1 MASRHRG
8 AVASCCRVVD
18 SPFYLPYTARL
29 YRVRPKPFVLF
40 VLFVLGVSCL
50 LTPAAAHHSFVVE
63 YDVNRPVKLEG
74 VVTKVEWTNPHALLS
89 LDVADPNGVT
99 AAWSFELASPNVL
112 ERNGWTHRT
121 LSVGDR
127 VTIDGYGGFAI
138 ATRGVVSSITMSG
151 GRALVPDPQAGVIDR
166 VPAR

>member
-1 MASRHRG
+1 
-8 AVASCCRVVD
+8 
-18 SPFYLPYTARL
+18 
-29 YRVRPKPFVLF
+29 
-40 VLFVLGVSCL
+40 
-50 LTPAAAHHSFVVE
+50 
-63 YDVNRPVKLEG
+63 
-74 VVTKVEWTNPHALLS
+74 LS

-138 ATRGVVSSITMSG
+138 ATRGVVSSITMSD